1 MVALEIVLAEGGTI
15 LAIVQVAALL
25 LTVALVLTQKKP
37 KLANLDDAL
46 QSSATRGAF
55 IPLLIGRHRI
65 GPVFAFVDDSATHA
79 FTDSPSQPGFGK
91 GGGSAP
97 TPPSYWEDALHILCV
112 GPGSRL
118 MAIFENGKTIFD
130 ADISPDSHPS
140 GSSFTL
146 ADGSVFKIYWGF
158 SDDPALPLLGDSS
171 RHGLTVR
178 YPLVMKVLWC
188 SKNLGQSRQWPR
200 LEYEVECPC
209 YSQIAQSSSEMPIS
223 ANDLLPTWGSAGF
236 PNTPPTDRVIFRVLQ
251 VMSGP
256 QGQTQILLY
265 GGAASSFFSPGY
277 FGTVFGVPIPLQG
290 FFQTLPTP
298 LQNLSTCL
306 SVLSQGQLL
315 KVATPT
321 PGSILNTKVTS
332 PVSGTVV
339 APSSRGIGSSWTYFI
354 VRRASSFGS
363 IQTNFAFVDN
373 LTPRSA
379 NVTTVGAFILLDVT
393 PAGQVPV
400 SSQNPTVPGF
410 PAPISLGWAS
420 ASDQLHAGWAQPVE
434 TTGFDGVNCVHM
446 ADQLLFA
453 KFPYGA
459 GRDRSLFDPRSI
471 EKAALTLQEENIRGS
486 IQVKDGEGVESVL
499 ASILQ
504 DCGIFMPW
512 DPQTGLFLFKCI
524 RHEDP
529 ADAVDLPPEMILKS
543 PEVVSVQG
551 SRPVDVIAFTYRDRD
566 RNYREEPLVI
576 LDDGQISLS
585 ENQKARKVP
594 IEVTTDGP
602 SAGRLIPRRQQE
614 VLANLQAYTFE
625 TNHASQMAFPGI
637 RISAKATEGN
647 GFVFRVVSVK
657 RDVNSSKVVLKALL
671 DCFDPPPLLGDTGF
685 TDSPADSP
693 LPGRVSD
700 AASVAAS
707 PAVEVPRMLAG
718 GQIQIL
724 FPAGRLAD
732 RTSGVAVWASRDGS
746 SYSVQGSVPTAI
758 CGILDADLPI
768 GPCYSETA
776 SIDTIPSSIDFD
788 SIEDLS
794 LSLDSWRAGRQ
805 LLIIGSEICFLKSSS
820 GDSLVGL
827 IRGRLGTLPQAHPA
841 GTPFCV
847 VLAHQAAP
855 ISSAMFLPGKTI
867 SYKLQAVESSKVSSV
882 DDQPPQDITI
892 QGLAYKPAAPTAVRL
907 ANLRPDYSV
916 SDDITIRW
924 NWHSNEFPRTG
935 LGMQTLGAATG
946 TSNPRGH
953 FTIRILDGITVV
965 LEGLTADPLFSLDVA
980 DRGTLG
986 LDALSSWVFEVTAVE
1001 GSFSSAPVSLT
1012 LYPV

>member
-1 MVALEIVLAEGGTI
+1 MVALEILQANGADFLLVI
-15 LAIVQVAALL
+15 QVAALL

-97 TPPSYWEDALHILCV
+97 TPPSYWEDSLHVLCV

-118 MAIFENGKTIFD
+118 LAIFENGKTIFN
-130 ADISPDSHPS
+130 ADVSPDSHPS
-140 GSSFTL
+140 GSAFTL

-158 SDDPALPLLGDSS
+158 SDDPALPLLAGST

-178 YPLVMKVLWC
+178 YPLVMKILWC

-209 YSQIAQSSSEMPIS
+209 YSQIAQSSSEVPGFV
-223 ANDLLPTWGSAGF
+223 DDTLPTWSSAGF
-236 PNTPPTDRVIFRVLQ
+236 FDSIDRVAVNLLDVRI
-251 VMSGP
+251 SP
-256 QGQTQILLY
+256 QGKTLLVTA
-265 GGAASSFFSPGY
+265 GPFPRN
-277 FGTVFGVPIPLQG
+277 GTVPLDFGNTAALRAV
-290 FFQTLPTP
+290 F
-298 LQNLSTCL
+298 
-306 SVLSQGQLL
+306 SQGSVVKAAVPNPASHGTL
-315 KVATPT
+315 VVYSSD
-321 PGSILNTKVTS
+321 PGTR
-332 PVSGTVV
+332 V
-339 APSSRGIGSSWTYFI
+339 APSSVGITSTWKYFRI
-354 VRRASSFGS
+354 RKINTGQELGTQITTPFLVRNQNQFLVLEVEDLYGIEVSNEMPA
-363 IQTNFAFVDN
+363 V
-373 LTPRSA
+373 P
-379 NVTTVGAFILLDVT
+379 AFINYHL
-393 PAGQVPV
+393 G
-400 SSQNPTVPGF
+400 NFGTVHT
-410 PAPISLGWAS
+410 GWAT
-420 ASDQLHAGWAQPVE
+420 PVE
-434 TTGFDGVNCVHM
+434 TSGFDGVNVVHM

-459 GRDRSLFDPRSI
+459 GRDRSMFDPRSI
-471 EKAALTLQEENIRGS
+471 EKAALTLQEEKIRGS

-499 ASILQ
+499 ATILQ
-504 DCGIFMPW
+504 DAGIFMPW

-524 RHEDP
+524 RYEDP
-529 ADAVDLPPEMILKS
+529 DTAVDLPPEMILKS

-614 VLANLQAYTFE
+614 VLANLQAFTFE

-637 RISAKATEGN
+637 RISAKATEGD
-647 GFVFRVVSVK
+647 GFIFRVVSVK

-671 DCFDPPPLLGDTGF
+671 DCFDPPPVIPEQGSF
-685 TDSPADSP
+685 TDTPADSP

-700 AASVAAS
+700 AFSVAAA

-724 FPAGRLAD
+724 FPAGRLSS

-758 CGILDADLPI
+758 CGLLDADLPV
-768 GPCYSETA
+768 GAGYSESA
-776 SIDTIPSSIDFD
+776 SVDVIPSSIDFD

-827 IRGRLGTLPQAHPA
+827 IRGRLGTLPQTHPA

-882 DDQPPQDITI
+882 DDQPSQDITI

-907 ANLRPDYSV
+907 ANLRPDYSI

-924 NWHSNEFPRTG
+924 NWHSSEFPRTG
-935 LGMQTLGAATG
+935 LGMQTLGAAAG

-953 FTIRILDGITVV
+953 FTFRILDGATVV

-986 LDALSSWVFEVTAVE
+986 TLGLDALPSWVFEVTAVE

>member
-15 LAIVQVAALL
+15 LAIIQVAALL

-55 IPLLIGRHRI
+55 IPLLIGRHRV
-65 GPVFAFVDDSATHA
+65 GPVFAFVDDSATHS

-97 TPPSYWEDALHILCV
+97 TPPSYWEDSLHILCV

-118 MAIFENGKTIFD
+118 MAIFENGKTIFN

-158 SDDPALPLLGDSS
+158 SDDPSLPLLAGST

-209 YSQIAQSSSEMPIS
+209 YSQIAQSSSEMPINATDS
-223 ANDLLPTWGSAGF
+223 LPTWESAGL
-236 PNTPPTDRVIFRVLQ
+236 PYLPRTDRVQLELVDVLQ
-251 VMSGP
+251 SPSGSTLLVLSGP
-256 QGQTQILLY
+256 TRMGWGYGRLPLTVQHPAATLAAFRQGGLVKV
-265 GGAASSFFSPGY
+265 AAPNPGSVFHSSFVYG
-277 FGTVFGVPIPLQG
+277 PLAS
-290 FFQTLPTP
+290 PTP
-298 LQNLSTCL
+298 L
-306 SVLSQGQLL
+306 
-315 KVATPT
+315 
-321 PGSILNTKVTS
+321 
-332 PVSGTVV
+332 GTAV
-339 APSSRGIGSSWTYFI
+339 APATVGIGSSSWTYFI
-354 VRRASSFGS
+354 IRRSYYGPRIYVPAWDPNAGSLFLLEAVYPNCLVLEVSSATG
-363 IQTNFAFVDN
+363 
-373 LTPRSA
+373 
-379 NVTTVGAFILLDVT
+379 
-393 PAGQVPV
+393 VPV
-400 SSQNPTVPGF
+400 ENQNATVPGF
-410 PAPISLGWAS
+410 PPPVGLLLTSPVGDFRSGWAR
-420 ASDQLHAGWAQPVE
+420 PVE
-434 TTGFDGVNCVHM
+434 TAGFDGVNPVHM
-446 ADQLLFA
+446 MDQLLFA

-459 GRDRSLFDPRSI
+459 GRSRSMFDSRSI
-471 EKAALTLQEENIRGS
+471 EKAAVTLQEERIRGS
-486 IQVKDGEGVESVL
+486 IQVKDGEGVESVV

-614 VLANLQAYTFE
+614 VLANLQAFTFE

-637 RISAKATEGN
+637 RISAKATEGD
-647 GFVFRVVSVK
+647 GFIFRVVSVK
-657 RDVNSSKVVLKALL
+657 RDVDSSKVVLKALL
-671 DCFDPPPLLGDTGF
+671 DCFDPPALVEDAGFVDT
-685 TDSPADSP
+685 PADSP

-700 AASVAAS
+700 ASSVTAA

-724 FPAGRLAD
+724 FPAGRLSD